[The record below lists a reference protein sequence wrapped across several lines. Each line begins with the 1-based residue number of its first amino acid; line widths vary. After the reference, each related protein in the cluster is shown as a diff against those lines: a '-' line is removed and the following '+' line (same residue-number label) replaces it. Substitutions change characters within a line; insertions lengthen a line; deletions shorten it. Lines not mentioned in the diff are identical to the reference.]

1 MKLIRLIVLAATSL
15 CIARANA
22 GSDMV
27 LIDDMEKAYTVYAG
41 LPLDRAEAAKSKLE
55 GKPVDMVPFEQ
66 FVESQKKIIGDRVV
80 RNDYQ
85 GGRTE
90 EGIVALI
97 KKYPGTPFGV
107 TWNGGI
113 AYTRN
118 DYQAAKKAFE
128 SFNTPEGFTKPEPEK
143 DPVAPINHL
152 KPLLGW

>member
-1 MKLIRLIVLAATSL
+1 MNLARLIVSAATSL
-15 CIARANA
+15 CIANANA
-22 GSDMV
+22 GSDIV
-27 LIDDMEKAYTVYAG
+27 LIDHMEKAYTVYAG
-41 LPLDRAEAAKSKLE
+41 LPLDRAEVTKSKLE

-85 GGRTE
+85 GERTE

-128 SFNTPEGFTKPEPEK
+128 SFNTSGGFTKPEPEK
-143 DPVAPINHL
+143 DPVAPMNHL